1 MSKLDTYLND
11 YYFLLIWLMLSVFFL
26 SILLLIAFIVSRKS
40 INFEKISSYEC
51 GFEPFG
57 TVTEFNIHYFI
68 IGLSFLVF
76 DLELVYLYPW
86 ALY

>member
-1 MSKLDTYLND
+1 
-11 YYFLLIWLMLSVFFL
+11 
-26 SILLLIAFIVSRKS
+26 LLLSRKQVT
-40 INFEKISSYEC
+40 FEKTSSYEC
-51 GFEPFG
+51 GFEPFESI
-57 TVTEFNIHYFI
+57 TSFNIQYFI